1 MSFPNIKI
9 RTKYINRAG
18 EAMESIFFT
27 LQDFFTHTKGVVY
40 VLIIL
45 SLLALAGFWDF
56 LNARDDD

>member
-1 MSFPNIKI
+1 MSILNTKI
-9 RTKYINRAG
+9 HTKNINRAG
-18 EAMESIFFT
+18 EGMENIFFT

-56 LNARDDD
+56 LNSRDDD